1 MTVAVS
7 FSPHQPARSL
17 AVCIAAAL
25 LCVCGVSCGREVKT
39 PAGPV
44 RIGFNDA
51 FPYYAKDS
59 DGKPEGFAFEAID
72 EAASR
77 LRIPLEWVY
86 YEGEPDDAIVNG
98 VVDLWPRLSISAE
111 RRSRFH
117 VTEPWMRMSFCLL
130 TPRAP
135 GSRWA
140 QKRFPDRIAVD
151 GTYGATETVRGHFKS
166 QSIYVYPGA
175 NATAEGVCRGEADA
189 AFLEYRVG
197 MVLLMDKPA
206 GCRAVDLLPIP
217 LDEPSVT
224 AGLGARREHAATAEA
239 LRQMLEQLSQDGSM
253 ARLQAKWFHD
263 APSEVE
269 TILEGLEARRT
280 TQVLWT
286 TVFLL
291 VMAVALAVFQAER
304 ARRARQLAEKANRA
318 KSEFVANISHEIRTP
333 MNGIIGMASLLSESR
348 LDGQQREMVETI
360 QHSAASLLTVLND
373 ILDFSKIE
381 AGKLSVHRVD
391 MDLRATIEGV
401 VALLRFRAQEKGIG
415 FGLEWD
421 ASVPRMVRADPD
433 RIRQIITN
441 LAMNAIKFTEKGS
454 VRIVV
459 APEESESGMRVR
471 ISVVDT
477 GIGIAPEV
485 ASKLFR
491 PFTQADGATTR
502 KYGGTGLGLA
512 ISRQLVH
519 LMGGEIGLIS
529 EPGKGST
536 FWLSLPLDVSAV
548 QQLPAVKAVAP
559 AVQCDAAQRPAKILL
574 VEDNPINC
582 RVAERLLT
590 KLGHSICTV
599 NNGLEACRIAR
610 KEQFDV
616 ILMDVQMP
624 EMDGFQAT
632 AEIRRSESARR
643 TPIIAL
649 TASAMEGDRE
659 RCLAIGMDDYLSKPL
674 NPAQLAEV
682 ISRWSARP
690 VG

>member
-1 MTVAVS
+1 M
-7 FSPHQPARSL
+7 
-17 AVCIAAAL
+17 
-25 LCVCGVSCGREVKT
+25 
-39 PAGPV
+39 

-59 DGKPEGFAFEAID
+59 AGKPEGFAFEAID

-77 LRIPLEWVY
+77 LQIPLEWVY
-86 YEGEPDDAIVNG
+86 WDARPDDSILSG
-98 VVDLWPRLSISAE
+98 KVDIWPRMAGSAE
-111 RRSRFH
+111 RAQKFH
-117 VTEPWMRMSFCLL
+117 ITDPWMRMSFCLL
-130 TPRAP
+130 TPRAR

-151 GTYGATETVRGHFKS
+151 GTYGATETAKRQFKS
-166 QSIYVYPGA
+166 QSIHIFPGV
-175 NATAEGVCRGEADA
+175 NATVEGVCKGEADA
-189 AFLEYRVG
+189 AFFEYRVA
-197 MVLLMDKPA
+197 MVTLMEKPP
-206 GCRAVDLLPIP
+206 GCREVDLLPIP
-217 LDEPSVT
+217 LEEPSVSV
-224 AGLGARREHAATAEA
+224 GLASSFAFTPTAEA
-239 LRQMLEQLSQDGSM
+239 LRQELERLSKDGSI

-263 APSEVE
+263 APSEMQA
-269 TILEGLEARRT
+269 ILEGLEARRT

-286 TVFLL
+286 TVFLMAL
-291 VMAVALAVFQAER
+291 AVALAVVQALR
-304 ARRARQLAEKANRA
+304 ARHARQLAEKANAA

-348 LDGQQREMVETI
+348 LDHQQREMVDTI

-381 AGKLSVHRVD
+381 AGKLSVNRVD
-391 MDLRATIEGV
+391 MDLRSTMEGV
-401 VALLRFRAQEKGIG
+401 VALLRFRAQEKGID
-415 FGLEWD
+415 FGLQWD
-421 ASVPRMVRADPD
+421 PSLPPIVRADPD

-441 LAMNAIKFTEKGS
+441 LAVNAVKFTERGS
-454 VRIVV
+454 VRIV
-459 APEESESGMRVR
+459 ADPEHGETGSRVR

-485 ASKLFR
+485 ATKLFR

-519 LMGGEIGLIS
+519 LMGGEIGLMS

-536 FWLSLPLDVSAV
+536 FWLSLPLDVSSVKHLPEEKRQAV
-548 QQLPAVKAVAP
+548 VESSAAGKPA
-559 AVQCDAAQRPAKILL
+559 RILL

-590 KLGHSICTV
+590 RLGHQIRTV
-599 NNGLEACRIAR
+599 NNGVEACRIAR
-610 KEQFDV
+610 NEEFDV

-632 AEIRRSESARR
+632 AEIRRSECDRR

-674 NPAQLAEV
+674 NPSQLAEV
-682 ISRWSARP
+682 ITRWSGRP

>member
-1 MTVAVS
+1 MTVAVLS
-7 FSPHQPARSL
+7 RPHLSASSVAVALAACLCIPFFASCSRSSV
-17 AVCIAAAL
+17 AQ
-25 LCVCGVSCGREVKT
+25 RH
-39 PAGPV
+39 PH

-59 DGKPEGFAFEAID
+59 DANPEGFAFEAID

-77 LRIPLEWVY
+77 LHIPLQWVY
-86 YEGEPDDAIVNG
+86 CEGKPDDNLLSG
-98 VVDLWPRLSISAE
+98 KVDLWPRMAATSE
-111 RRSRFH
+111 RRVRFH

-151 GTYGATETVRGHFKS
+151 GSYGNTETARRHFKS
-166 QSIYVYPGA
+166 QSIHVFPGVRSA
-175 NATAEGVCRGEADA
+175 VEAVCDGKADS
-189 AFLEYRVG
+189 AFFEYRVA
-197 MVLLMDKPA
+197 MVTLMQKPP
-206 GCRAVDLLPIP
+206 GCREIDLLPIP
-217 LDEPSVT
+217 LDEPSV
-224 AGLGARREHAATAEA
+224 AVGLAANFPSSSAANA
-239 LRQMLEQLSQDGSM
+239 LRQELERLSKDGTI

-263 APSEVE
+263 APSEVQ

-280 TQVLWT
+280 TQALWAT
-286 TVFLL
+286 LL
-291 VMAVALAVFQAER
+291 IMAVAVALAAVQAFR
-304 ARRARQLAEKANRA
+304 ARRARQFAEKANAA

-333 MNGIIGMASLLSESR
+333 MNGIMGMASLLGESR
-348 LDGQQREMVETI
+348 LDGQQREMVDTI

-381 AGKLSVHRVD
+381 AGKLSVNQVD
-391 MDLRATIEGV
+391 MDLRSTIEGV
-401 VALLRFRAQEKGIG
+401 VALLRFRAVEKGID
-415 FGLEWD
+415 FSLEWD
-421 ASVPRMVRADPD
+421 PSVPGIVRADPD

-441 LAMNAIKFTEKGS
+441 LAVNAIKFTEKGR

-459 APEESESGMRVR
+459 APEHGDTAARVR

-477 GIGIAPEV
+477 GIGIAPDV
-485 ASKLFR
+485 AGKLFR

-536 FWLSLPLDVSAV
+536 FWLSLPLDVSTV
-548 QQLPAVKAVAP
+548 KHLPVLKS
-559 AVQCDAAQRPAKILL
+559 DAAPTTISNKPARILL

-590 KLGHSICTV
+590 RLGHNIRTV
-599 NNGLEACRIAR
+599 NNGLEACRVAR
-610 KEQFDV
+610 HEEFDV

-632 AEIRRSESARR
+632 AEIRRSESVRR

-674 NPAQLAEV
+674 NPNQLAEV
-682 ISRWSARP
+682 ISRWSTRP